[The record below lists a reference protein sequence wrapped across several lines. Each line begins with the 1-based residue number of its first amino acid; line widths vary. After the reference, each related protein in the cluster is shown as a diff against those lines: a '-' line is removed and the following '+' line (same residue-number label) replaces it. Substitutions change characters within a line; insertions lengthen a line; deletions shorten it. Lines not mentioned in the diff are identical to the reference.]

1 MVINDHIIEI
11 TAKIVVNRFIRKSCV
26 TYINTLYKLKN
37 AQGWEKKFL
46 KGVRAKTLKCI
57 LLFGV
62 NLSTLKTNNSCLSN
76 NVIVDMFVHS
86 KTKIIKD
93 PIKYLFTNIVY
104 KLNCMNDIKKMEIIK
119 NALVRLYH
127 INKDDIS
134 INKYYIVI
142 NKHKHLRKF

>member
-26 TYINTLYKLKN
+26 TYISTLNRLKN

-46 KGVRAKTLKCI
+46 KNVRNKSLECM

-62 NLSTLKTNNSCLSN
+62 DLSTLKASNICLSN
-76 NVIVDMFVHS
+76 NVIIDMFVHS

-104 KLNCMNDIKKMEIIK
+104 KLNCMNDIKKMEAIK

-142 NKHKHLRKF
+142 DKH